1 MRKYSWLYYKIRS
14 TKLFYLYRFI
24 LIKKRLPKLFNKH
37 YSDYVFFDNLFDR
50 HSKNF
55 ILADKVEVRKI
66 LKKRNLKHIL
76 PQLYFVYSSAEEID
90 FDVLPNRFALKC
102 NHGAGFNIICNDK
115 SKLSLQD
122 TKNKLDEWLKKSHPI
137 PFEGHYRRIKPKIL
151 AEQYLGNSNGDFP
164 SDYKFHCA
172 NGEPYFIQ
180 VCTNRTDKS
189 EGYRFFYDTDW
200 NKLDFVQDSHVS
212 PETKEVEKPLDKSLD
227 KMISYSRILSKNLEY
242 CRVDFYLIDNKI
254 IFFSEITLTPTSGWF
269 DQYKENFNIE
279 MGKRIK
285 NNK

>member
-137 PFEGHYRRIKPKIL
+137 PFEGHYRRIKPKIFRVIINFIVL
-151 AEQYLGNSNGDFP
+151 TENHILFKYALIELINLKAIDF
-164 SDYKFHCA
+164 F
-172 NGEPYFIQ
+172 
-180 VCTNRTDKS
+180 
-189 EGYRFFYDTDW
+189 
-200 NKLDFVQDSHVS
+200 
-212 PETKEVEKPLDKSLD
+212 
-227 KMISYSRILSKNLEY
+227 MI
-242 CRVDFYLIDNKI
+242 LIGI
-254 IFFSEITLTPTSGWF
+254 S
-269 DQYKENFNIE
+269 
-279 MGKRIK
+279 
-285 NNK
+285 